1 MLRLRDNLL
10 NHLFFLLQIRYDG
23 RAAVLYWAATRH
35 KLALQKA
42 LQQHWFRGVFGDA
55 DNTRKPS

>member
-1 MLRLRDNLL
+1 M
-10 NHLFFLLQIRYDG
+10 FLLQIRYDG

-42 LQQHWFRGVFGDA
+42 LQQHCRFCSVFGDA
-55 DNTRKPS
+55 DNTSAAKQDM